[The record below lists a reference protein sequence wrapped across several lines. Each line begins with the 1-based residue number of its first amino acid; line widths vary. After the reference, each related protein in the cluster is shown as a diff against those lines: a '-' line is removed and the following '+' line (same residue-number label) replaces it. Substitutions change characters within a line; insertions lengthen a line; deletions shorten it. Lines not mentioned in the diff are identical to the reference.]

1 MAELAIAKK
10 QRGMILGKLTRIK
23 TFFDAATTTAN
34 NLEEIEVRFQRIAEI
49 ESEFMELHHKVLAGI
64 DEDDQVDQ
72 DAKLIEF
79 ETELYAVCV
88 KASMLR
94 KLFEPEIGE
103 AEKESVRS
111 HVAYKLQH
119 MNVPPVH
126 VKPFD
131 GTFEDW
137 IRFQEMFKVVYGPQR
152 DMADLER
159 FYRLREYLRG
169 EPLQLIESLTYTDE
183 SYKLAW
189 KILEKKYDNKFL
201 LISLQIHRILNL
213 EKIQESSSELGS
225 MLDTITSVL
234 GALNSLEQSTES
246 LDMFIIT
253 IVSSKLDEK
262 SREFWEAQIP
272 DEELPTWKLMENC
285 LQKRAKILEAS
296 ARQRVAPAKK
306 MNSARFDTKKRFARG
321 GKSFHASSSINCI
334 KCNRQHPLEKC
345 TEFLSMGV
353 SQRFELVKKHRM
365 CFNCLS
371 NSHIKSNCTSKTN
384 CQLCHDRHHVTLH
397 YEKKEPAHYNSQFV
411 STVAHATNQIENQ
424 QVMLA
429 TAVVFIKDFGGT
441 NHECRAL
448 LDIGSTENF
457 ICEGLVQRLKLK
469 RQTIS
474 LPIGGINDTSSRIKA
489 SVNSGMSSLDMKFEK
504 SLKFLVVPKITG
516 NLPYTNINVVKW
528 NIPKELQLA
537 DPSFNKAQKVE
548 ILLGAG
554 IFLELLKDGKL
565 ILDEGLPI
573 LQNTKLGW
581 IVAGNID
588 WNQRKP
594 INIESNFCGLI
605 NTQTLSQQ
613 VEKFWQLEGCD
624 PAEES
629 SEKEQCERLF
639 IENHIR
645 QPSGKYM
652 VQLPMRDTM
661 VDIGDT
667 KRIAYKRLEQQL
679 LRLEK
684 NVQLKELYNDFMT
697 EYENLGH
704 MEEVGRHE
712 QEPAATFY
720 FPHHGVLK
728 MSSSTTKLRV
738 VFNGSQISST
748 GISLNDI
755 LLNGGMVQDDLFEI
769 MLRFRSFR
777 YVFTAD
783 VEKMYRQILVDP
795 IHRDLQRIM
804 WKRPGDAEIKC
815 FRLNTVTYGTACA
828 PFLATRVLKQLAVD
842 EAATYPAASKAI
854 LHNTYVDDVLSGND
868 DLNAAIK
875 TQKELQDML
884 ATAGMHL
891 HKWCANHPALMKN
904 IDVIDQEK
912 SSTDQADSGRATVKA
927 LGIIWCPE
935 REEFSFKWKK
945 DMQRVISKRE
955 ILSAIASTFDPLG
968 LISPVVVRLKIFMQ
982 QLWKLELG
990 WDDELSA
997 TTSQEWM
1004 NLNENMNL
1012 LEQINVPR
1020 CFKNSS
1026 YSRLQLHGFADAS
1039 QQAYAACI
1047 YVRSEDEN
1055 GNVTVRLVCSKTKVS
1070 PLKDSTIPRLELCGA
1085 AMLAALINRVNIA
1098 LNIPFE
1104 SITLWSDS
1112 MIVLAW
1118 LKKNQSKQFK
1128 VFVQNRVE
1136 KIQKLTIGMQ
1146 WRHVRTKENPAD
1158 LASRGV
1164 NPSELK
1170 VSELWWNGPSYLI
1183 QDEAEWPL
1191 PLLNFECSNELN
1203 KDDWL
1208 KESRQVMML
1217 YKNHDEDFITNCSS
1231 FRRLQRI
1238 TAYVL
1243 RFIDRTR
1250 NKKIL
1255 PKNSIV
1261 LLFELRKAATCLIK
1275 LVQTKEFA
1283 EDIGFLI
1290 KNKNVAGNSSLKSL
1304 NPFLDTEGV
1313 LRVGGRLEHSSHNY
1327 DMKHQVLL
1335 PEKHHLTILIVRA
1348 LHVEHLH
1355 IGQSGMLAIV
1365 RQKYWPVNAR
1375 NIIRRITSSCVRC
1388 FKVAPVSVEQLMGQL
1403 PAQRLA
1409 EAHPF
1414 QRSGVDYG
1422 GPFFVKQGGPRS
1434 VKLTKVWLALF
1445 VCESTKAIHLELV
1458 SDLTS
1463 QCFIAALHRFISRRG
1478 ICSDLYSDNG
1488 TCFVGAN
1495 KELKELYKLCNSDEH
1510 NKQLTTVC
1518 AEKGILWHFNPA
1530 GSPHFG
1536 GLFEAGIK
1544 QAKVHLKRI
1553 VGLAHLTY
1561 EELNTIFIQI
1571 EAILNSRPLTAM
1583 SQDPND
1589 LSVLTPGHF
1598 LVGRELTGIPEPSLT
1613 HLKLSHLS
1621 RWQRLQQL
1629 KQHFWQRWNM
1639 EYISQLQQRKKWQKG
1654 ATEVSIGQLAIIKDE
1669 NQPPLKWKLGRI
1681 TEVHPGTDGIVRA
1694 VMLRTI
1700 TGNFSR
1706 AVTRICILPISTLE
1720 VSTEDQPINSD

>member
-1 MAELAIAKK
+1 MAELILAKK
-10 QRGMILGKLTRIK
+10 QRGIVLGKLTRIR
-23 TFFDAATTTAN
+23 TFFDAFTKVAN
-34 NLEEIEVRFQRIAEI
+34 TLDEVEVRFGKLADI
-49 ESEFMELHHKVLAGI
+49 EREFMELHANVLATME
-64 DEDDQVDQ
+64 EDDQEDQ
-72 DAKLIEF
+72 TAKLGEF
-79 ETELYAVCV
+79 EEQLFAVCA
-88 KASMLR
+88 KAQELR
-94 KLFEPEIGE
+94 RLFVPEPE
-103 AEKESVRS
+103 ESENSSRASS
-111 HVAYKLQH
+111 HPFDNVQQMK
-119 MNVPPVH
+119 VPPITVQ
-126 VKPFD
+126 PFA
-131 GTFEDW
+131 GKRQDW
-137 IRFQEMFKVVYGPQR
+137 LRFKEIFMVVYGPHR
-152 DMADLER
+152 KMEDLER
-159 FYRLREYLRG
+159 FHRLRECLRNG
-169 EPLQLIESLTYTDE
+169 ALQLIESLTYTNASFD
-183 SYKLAW
+183 LAW
-189 KILEKKYDNKFL
+189 KMLEKKYNNKHL
-201 LISLQIHRILNL
+201 LISLQIQKLLNL
-213 EKIQESSSELGS
+213 RQIQESSSELEN
-225 MLDTITSVL
+225 MLDSINSVL
-234 GALNSLEQSTES
+234 GTLHSLEQSTAS
-246 LDMFIIT
+246 WDMMIVT
-253 IVSSKLDEK
+253 IAASKLDEHT
-262 SREFWEAQIP
+262 REFWETHIP
-272 DEELPTWKLMENC
+272 DKELPTWELMEDC
-285 LQKRAKILEAS
+285 LQKRAKILESS
-296 ARQRVAPAKK
+296 ARQRDTEPKRR
-306 MNSARFDTKKRFARG
+306 RFESKGVARG
-321 GKSFHASSSINCI
+321 NKSFHASSSMNCV

-345 TEFLSMGV
+345 TDFINLGLS
-353 SQRFELVKKHRM
+353 QKFDLLRKHKI

-371 NSHIKSNCTSKTN
+371 GSHLKNNCTSTWRCRL
-384 CQLCHDRHHVTLH
+384 CQFKHHSILH
-397 YEKKEPAHYNSQFV
+397 YEKKNPDTENQQST
-411 STVAHATNQIENQ
+411 STVAHATNQIKNQ

-429 TAVVFIKDFGGT
+429 TAVVFIKDFGGK

-457 ICEGLVQRLKLK
+457 ICESLVQRLKLK
-469 RQTIS
+469 RQSIS

-489 SVNSGMSSLDMKFEK
+489 SVKSDMSSLDMKYERL
-504 SLKFLVVPKITG
+504 LKFLVIPKITG
-516 NLPYTNINVVKW
+516 NLPYTSINVANW
-528 NIPKELQLA
+528 NIPEGIKLA
-537 DPSFNKAQKVE
+537 DPAFNKAQKVD

-554 IFLELLKDGKL
+554 LFLDLLKDGKL
-565 ILDEGLPI
+565 TLDEGLPI

-581 IVAGNID
+581 IVAGNFD
-588 WNQRKP
+588 WSQKRQLS
-594 INIESNFCGLI
+594 NIEDRYCGLV

-629 SEKEQCERLF
+629 SEKELCEKLF
-639 IENHIR
+639 IETHSR
-645 QPSGKYM
+645 QPTGQYM
-652 VQLPMRDTM
+652 VQLPMRDS
-661 VDIGDT
+661 VVNIGDT
-667 KRIAYKRLEQQL
+667 KRIAQKRLEQQL

-684 NVQLKELYNDFMT
+684 NVQLKELYNDFMA

-704 MEEVGRHE
+704 MEEVGKHE
-712 QEPAATFY
+712 KEPACTFY

-738 VFNGSQISST
+738 VFNGSQKSST
-748 GISLNDI
+748 GTSLNEI

-804 WKRPGDAEIKC
+804 WKRPKDAEIKC

-828 PFLATRVLKQLAVD
+828 PFLATRVLKQLALD
-842 EAATYPAASKAI
+842 EAETYPAASRAI
-854 LHNTYVDDVLSGND
+854 LHNTYVDDVLSGSD
-868 DLNAAIK
+868 DLHAAIN

-884 ATAGMHL
+884 STAGMHL
-891 HKWCANHPALMKN
+891 HKWCANHPALIEN
-904 IDVIDQEK
+904 IDVADQEK
-912 SSTDQADSGRATVKA
+912 SSTDQAESGRATVKA

-935 REEFSFKWKK
+935 REEFSFKWKS
-945 DMQRVISKRE
+945 DTQRVISKRE

-968 LISPVVVRLKIFMQ
+968 LISPVVVKLKIFMQ
-982 QLWKLELG
+982 KLWKLDLG
-990 WDDELSA
+990 WDDELA
-997 TTSQEWM
+997 AETSQEWE
-1004 NLNENMNL
+1004 NLNANMNL
-1012 LEQINVPR
+1012 LEQIRVSR
-1020 CFKNSS
+1020 CFKSSS
-1026 YSRLQLHGFADAS
+1026 YASLQLHGFADAS

-1055 GNVTVRLVCSKTKVS
+1055 GLITVRLVCSKTRVS

-1085 AMLAALINRVNIA
+1085 VVLAALVKRVNVA
-1098 LNIPFE
+1098 LDIPFQN
-1104 SITLWSDS
+1104 ITLWSDS

-1118 LKKNQSKQFK
+1118 LKKSQPQQFK

-1136 KIQKLTIGMQ
+1136 KIQNLTAGMQ

-1158 LASRGV
+1158 LASRGIT
-1164 NPSELK
+1164 PSELST
-1170 VSELWWNGPSYLI
+1170 SELWWNGPSFLKKKE
-1183 QDEAEWPL
+1183 DDWPV
-1191 PLLNFECSNELN
+1191 PLLNFECSDELN
-1203 KDDWL
+1203 KTEWL
-1208 KESRQVMML
+1208 KETKTVMML
-1217 YKNHDEDFITNCSS
+1217 YKNHDEDFIINCSS

-1255 PKNSIV
+1255 PKNCIV
-1261 LLFELRKAATCLIK
+1261 QLPELRKATTCLIK
-1275 LVQTKEFA
+1275 LVQSKEFA
-1283 EDIGFLI
+1283 EDIGLLI
-1290 KNKNVAGNSSLKSL
+1290 KNKSVAGNSSLKSL

-1313 LRVGGRLEHSSHNY
+1313 VRVGGRLEHSSHNY
-1327 DMKHQVLL
+1327 DMKHQILL
-1335 PEKHHLTILIVRA
+1335 PEKHHLTELFVRS

-1365 RQKYWPVNAR
+1365 RQNYWPVNAR
-1375 NIIRRITSSCVRC
+1375 NIIRRITSSCIRC

-1403 PAQRLA
+1403 PAQRLT

-1458 SDLTS
+1458 SELTS

-1495 KELKELYKLCNSDEH
+1495 KELKELYKIFNSDEH
-1510 NKQLTTVC
+1510 NKQLTTTC

-1598 LVGRELTGIPEPSLT
+1598 LVGREITGIPEPCLT
-1613 HLKLSHLS
+1613 HLKLSHLG
-1621 RWQRLQQL
+1621 RWQRLQQM
-1629 KQHFWQRWNM
+1629 KQHFWKRWNM

-1654 ATEVSIGQLAIIKDE
+1654 STAVSIGQLALIKDE
-1669 NQPPLKWKLGRI
+1669 NQPPLKWRLGRI
-1681 TEVHPGTDGIVRA
+1681 AAVHPGSDGIVRA
-1694 VMLRTI
+1694 VTLRTI
-1700 TGNFSR
+1700 SGNFTR
-1706 AVTRICILPISTLE
+1706 AVTRICILPINTLDSSTD
-1720 VSTEDQPINSD
+1720 EDSSIKSG